1 MLLLKDRNIEQW
13 SRINNPEIDPHK
25 YAQLIFDKGALQ
37 FNGGKSFYNKWC
49 WRNWTAKGKKVNLD
63 PSLIYYIKVY
73 SEWITDQIQTIK
85 LQNFWKK
92 IENLQDLALGKEFSD
107 LTPKSRCRIGK
118 IDNLDFIKIKN
129 ILSVRRMKRQLD
141 SGGKCASHIS
151 VKGTTI

>member
-1 MLLLKDRNIEQW
+1 M
-13 SRINNPEIDPHK
+13 
-25 YAQLIFDKGALQ
+25 
-37 FNGGKSFYNKWC
+37 
-49 WRNWTAKGKKVNLD
+49 
-63 PSLIYYIKVY
+63 
-73 SEWITDQIQTIK
+73 K

-129 ILSVRRMKRQLD
+129 ILSVKRMKRQLD